1 MVKRSR
7 YIPGSILHVNDLL
20 PWFLEDHRKLPAAY
34 VASCQKFFDGL
45 QATSRKRQATS
56 AKLLPQLN
64 DKKN

>member
-20 PWFLEDHRKLPAAY
+20 PWFLEDHGKLPAAY

-45 QATSRKRQATS
+45 QATSNKLDKLDKPQAVGYNRT
-56 AKLLPQLN
+56 K
-64 DKKN
+64 